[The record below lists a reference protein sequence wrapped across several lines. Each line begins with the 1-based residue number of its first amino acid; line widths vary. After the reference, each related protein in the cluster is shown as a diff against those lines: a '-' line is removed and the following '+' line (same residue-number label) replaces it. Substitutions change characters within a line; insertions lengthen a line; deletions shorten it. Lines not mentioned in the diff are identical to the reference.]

1 MHTPL
6 YSMHGSVWVCI
17 WAFIVAGMEYFL
29 TFLSEPIVYTNPI
42 PYGQGYDGI
51 TATGFQ
57 CTGDEASLSSCTYTS
72 TGVDCGHQFDVG
84 VDCNAG
90 CTNGDTMIT
99 SGDIATGGYVLLC
112 VNGNWEY
119 ISATGWG
126 NEEAQVL
133 CGEQGYSTLGKCTCI
148 W

>member
-1 MHTPL
+1 M
-6 YSMHGSVWVCI
+6 
-17 WAFIVAGMEYFL
+17 
-29 TFLSEPIVYTNPI
+29 YTNPI
-42 PYGQGYDGI
+42 PYGQGDDGI
-51 TATGFQ
+51 TATGFE

-72 TGVDCGHQFDVG
+72 SGVDCGHQFDVG

-99 SGDIATGGYVLLC
+99 SGNITTGGYVLLC

-126 NEEAQVL
+126 NGEAQVL
-133 CGEQGYSTLGKCTCI
+133 CAEQGYSTLG
-148 W
+148 